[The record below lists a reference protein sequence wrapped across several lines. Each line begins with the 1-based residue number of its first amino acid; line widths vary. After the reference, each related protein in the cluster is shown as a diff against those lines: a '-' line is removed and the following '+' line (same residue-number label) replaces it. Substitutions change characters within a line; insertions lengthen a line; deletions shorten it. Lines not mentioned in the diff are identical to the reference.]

1 MQNGGWPSQSATME
15 NSLFVQIGGTEAI
28 TRLVATF
35 YTRVLSDPELK
46 HFFKDVE
53 MAKLRRMQ
61 VEMFSA
67 ALGGP
72 QQYTGRP
79 MIKAHRH
86 LKIGLQ
92 DYQRFVR
99 HLFDTLDDAGFGLSE
114 QERYEVVGRLN
125 ILTNEVMSGG
135 TGLAG

>member
-1 MQNGGWPSQSATME
+1 MDET
-15 NSLFVQIGGTEAI
+15 LYDQIGGADGI
-28 TRLVATF
+28 SRLIDAF
-35 YTRVLSDPELK
+35 YSRVLADPELK
-46 HFFKDVE
+46 RFFAGVE
-53 MAKLRRMQ
+53 MTKLRRMQ
-61 VEMFSA
+61 VELFSG

-72 QQYTGRP
+72 LQYSGRP
-79 MIKAHRH
+79 MVQAHRH

-92 DYQRFVR
+92 DYQRFIR
-99 HLFDTLDDAGFGLSE
+99 HLFDTLDDAGFGLTE